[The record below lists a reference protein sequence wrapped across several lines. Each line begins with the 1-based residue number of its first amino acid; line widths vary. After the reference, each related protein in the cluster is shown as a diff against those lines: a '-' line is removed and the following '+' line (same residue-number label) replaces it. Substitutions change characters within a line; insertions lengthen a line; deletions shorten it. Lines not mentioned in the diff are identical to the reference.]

1 MKRSISVICLVCLVA
16 LTPALSFPVVEQ
28 TAGWGTSSAIAA
40 ETGSKDRNPG
50 TSNISDSGTGGL
62 NQRPTKPSKIPEPAT
77 IVSILAGVAGV
88 ALFVRWRKKG
98 RG

>member
-1 MKRSISVICLVCLVA
+1 MKRNISVICLVGLVA
-16 LTPALSFPVVEQ
+16 LTLAFSFPVLEQ
-28 TAGWGTSSAIAA
+28 TAGWCTGSALAA

-50 TSNISDSGTGGL
+50 TSNISDSGKGGS
-62 NQRPTKPSKIPEPAT
+62 NERPTKPSRIPEPAT

>member
-16 LTPALSFPVVEQ
+16 LAPALSFPVVEQ
-28 TAGWGTSSAIAA
+28 TAGWGTSSALAA
-40 ETGSKDRNPG
+40 DTGHNERSPDTGNLGHGKGHKDHPA
-50 TSNISDSGTGGL
+50 
-62 NQRPTKPSKIPEPAT
+62 KPSRIPEPAT

-88 ALFVRWRKKG
+88 ALFLRWRKKG